1 MRMTFVRFAAVLT
14 LLSIAACNFAGLRPE
29 QKTVGADPENAG
41 SDRSASKVVP
51 VQPAVPPV
59 PTITLASSD
68 NREDALAAH
77 KLTLQKSGSAL
88 SDGDVGYYM
97 DIHEARFI
105 QLVRDDRVSMQ
116 RQDSSLA
123 LIISGGDS
131 FASNKSQLRPEM
143 EGVLNIIAQML
154 VEYRDTRIVISG
166 HTDDAGEAD
175 YNQQLAERRARA
187 ISRFFT
193 DSGVAA
199 ERIVIFGY
207 GESQPIADN
216 SSAEGRATNRR
227 IEILL
232 EALTR

>member
-29 QKTVGADPENAG
+29 QKTGGADTENAG
-41 SDRSASKVVP
+41 SDRSASEIVP
-51 VQPAVPPV
+51 LQPAG

-88 SDGDVGYYM
+88 SDADVGYYM

-216 SSAEGRATNRR
+216 ASVEGRATNRR

-232 EALTR
+232 EPLTR

>member
-1 MRMTFVRFAAVLT
+1 MRMTFVRFAVVIA
-14 LLSIAACNFAGLRPE
+14 LLSIAACTFSDLKPE
-29 QKTVGADPENAG
+29 QQPAEPATK
-41 SDRSASKVVP
+41 SVP
-51 VQPAVPPV
+51 VTPAATSEPM
-59 PTITLASSD
+59 ITLASAD

-77 KLTLQKSGSAL
+77 KLTLQKRGSAL
-88 SDGDVGYYM
+88 SDEDIGYYM

-116 RQDSSLA
+116 RQGSSLS

-131 FASNKSQLRPEM
+131 FASNSSRLRPEM
-143 EGVLNIIAQML
+143 DGVLNSVAQVL
-154 VEYRDTRIVISG
+154 EEYRDTRIVISG

-175 YNQQLAERRARA
+175 YNQQLAEKRARA
-187 ISRFFT
+187 ISRFFI

-199 ERIVIFGY
+199 QRIVIFGY

-216 SSAEGRATNRR
+216 TSAEGRATNRR

-232 EALTR
+232 EPSTR